1 MALDWSKN
9 ISFSGLVKRRPKP
22 KAVYPS
28 KTYINLMVRDKRE
41 MNVRDVLP
49 KALVLLLVVVLFCKF
64 GIFDF
69 YGRVGQKQAELNSQE
84 RVLNSMQTQLQGYD
98 EVKAEYDMYES
109 TRIVSVEGTVSVH
122 DAMSLVDKCVAP
134 LAKIASIDIR
144 GNTVS
149 LSLADVSLDKTGK
162 IVSRLYEQP
171 MVANVSV
178 STAASGQGSTSG
190 VIASMVIT
198 LQVVDES

>member
-1 MALDWSKN
+1 MALEWSKE
-9 ISFSGLVKRRPKP
+9 ISFSGLMKRKPKP
-22 KAVYPS
+22 KAAYPS

-49 KALVLLLVVVLFCKF
+49 KALLLLLVVVLFCKF

-69 YGRVGQKQAELNSQE
+69 YGRVGQKQAELVSQE
-84 RVLNSMQTQLQGYD
+84 QVLNSMKAQLQNYD

-109 TRIVSVEGTVSVH
+109 TRIVSVDGTVSVR
-122 DAMSLVDKCVAP
+122 DAMDLVDKCVAP
-134 LAKIASIDIR
+134 LAKIAAIDVR

-149 LSLADVSLDKTGK
+149 LSLADMSLDQTGK

-171 MVANVSV
+171 IVANVSV
-178 STAASGQGSTSG
+178 STAASEQGASSS

-198 LQVVDES
+198 LQVAEAS